1 MKQITRSV
9 DYTAHRF
16 FGIADLVV
24 ALIAMECYDINEGGF
39 GGYTLLAWATSNGHE
54 GMVKIQLERKG
65 VDPGRPNDFSR
76 TPFSQA
82 AWEGHEGVVKIL
94 LDRGDVNP
102 DKPDDDGQT
111 PLSYAAENGREGVV
125 KALLG
130 REC

>member
-54 GMVKIQLERKG
+54 GMVKI
-65 VDPGRPNDFSR
+65 
-76 TPFSQA
+76 
-82 AWEGHEGVVKIL
+82 L